1 MGIFLAVVQS
11 CQAGLMF
18 TTTNLLLGVAAA
30 LFVGLSKTAL
40 PGGGLLAAPIF
51 ATIVSGRLIAGATL
65 PILLVAD
72 VFAVRW
78 FGKKCRQEVLRPMIV
93 PVTIGF
99 AGGAA
104 FFAVLGS
111 GGRSLRILI
120 GVTVL
125 LLVAIQSFRLIGR
138 RPPTTPTRPL
148 IAAVGVTGG
157 FVTFVANAAG
167 PVINTYFSGL
177 GMPKEELV
185 GTSGVFYF
193 TVNLAKIPVYLLIGA
208 LTAGG
213 SFFTRESLLFDLVLV
228 PAVIAGVFS
237 GRWLLPRIS
246 PLMFNVLVL
255 VMAAGAAVKLLLDA

>member
-1 MGIFLAVVQS
+1 
-11 CQAGLMF
+11 MF
-18 TTTNLLLGVAAA
+18 TTTNLALGMAAA
-30 LFVGLSKTAL
+30 LFIGLSKTAL

-51 ATIVSGRLIAGATL
+51 ATIVSGRLIAGAAL
-65 PILLVAD
+65 PVLVVAD

-78 FGKKCRQEVLRPMIV
+78 YGKKCRQEVLRPMV
-93 PVTIGF
+93 LPVLLGF
-99 AGGAA
+99 LGGAA
-104 FFAVLGS
+104 FFAILGS
-111 GGRSLRILI
+111 GGRALRILI

-125 LLVAIQSFRLIGR
+125 VLVAIQSVRLIR
-138 RPPTTPTRPL
+138 RAPATTPNRSL
-148 IAAVGVTGG
+148 IAAVGITGG

-177 GMPKEELV
+177 GMPKDELV

-193 TVNLAKIPVYLLIGA
+193 AVNLAKIPVYLAIGV

-213 SFFTRESLLFDLVLV
+213 GFFTRESLLFDLALV

-246 PLMFNVLVL
+246 PLAFNVLVL